1 MRASWMRLI
10 VIRSTRSQTPV
21 RVTGSASITNPGFT
35 PVPRIATLAR
45 FAAVSMDAARRRWL
59 YQGYASSS
67 VLDTIGFFARRI
79 VSICGATPFSVE
91 LVHRRTTS
99 GPVALSAAR
108 RSGSTLTR
116 SFRSRPTI
124 SPRSRPALARSTSTA
139 PTILSPRRAATC
151 RTMPAPIGPSPT
163 CKTRTGMTI
172 LRDENRPC
180 GCSMRTGGLPNR
192 RLAGR

>member
-1 MRASWMRLI
+1 MRLI

-91 LVHRRTTS
+91 LVQRRTTS
-99 GPVALSAAR
+99 GRRRLERGPQIGIDLDAQLPIEADDLPEIAA
-108 RSGSTLTR
+108 GLGQ
-116 SFRSRPTI
+116 I
-124 SPRSRPALARSTSTA
+124 DVDGADDLE
-139 PTILSPRRAATC
+139 
-151 RTMPAPIGPSPT
+151 PAPHGHLPDDA
-163 CKTRTGMTI
+163 RA
-172 LRDENRPC
+172 NRPE
-180 GCSMRTGGLPNR
+180 PNVQDTNR
-192 RLAGR
+192 HDDTP